1 MIEFRNI
8 SKVYKM
14 GEVEFVALKGVF
26 ITVQKGD
33 FISIMGPSGSGKST
47 LMNIIGCLDTP
58 SEGSYYLDGE
68 NVSGLTFDQLST
80 IRNRKVGFVFQNFNL
95 LPYASAYEN
104 IELPMLFNG
113 KKNAERKRRVNELLE
128 MVGLSPWAKHRPTEM
143 SGGQQQR
150 VAIARALAMDPPI
163 ILADEP
169 TGNLDS
175 KSGHEIMEIFSR
187 LWKGGPDHS
196 HGDAR
201 PGHRRLFPKHHS
213 PAGRSR
219 PGEWRRSLI
228 LSFCFFERSVIQ
240 EKMPEKNTPPFIKL
254 SFEQNT
260 NEWLSWRREGIGASD
275 APVIMGHS
283 PWQKES
289 ELLLLK
295 TGRKTEAP
303 PTWPCSAARG
313 WNRWPA
319 WPMSTIPASM

>member
-58 SEGSYYLDGE
+58 TEGSYYLEGK

-113 KKNAERKRRVNELLE
+113 KKGAERKARVNELLE
-128 MVGLSPWAKHRPTEM
+128 MVGLAPWAKHRPTEM

-175 KSGHEIMEIFSR
+175 KSGHEIMEIFSQ
-187 LWKGGPDHS
+187 LWKGGRTILMVTHD
-196 HGDAR
+196 
-201 PGHRRLFPKHHS
+201 
-213 PAGRSR
+213 PA
-219 PGEWRRSLI
+219 I
-228 LSFCFFERSVIQ
+228 
-240 EKMPEKNTPPFIKL
+240 
-254 SFEQNT
+254 
-260 NEWLSWRREGIGASD
+260 
-275 APVIMGHS
+275 
-283 PWQKES
+283 
-289 ELLLLK
+289 
-295 TGRKTEAP
+295 
-303 PTWPCSAARG
+303 AAFSK
-313 WNRWPA
+313 
-319 WPMSTIPASM
+319 STIRLLDGAVQDNGAVH

>member
-8 SKVYKM
+8 SKMYKM

-58 SEGSYYLDGE
+58 TEGSYYLEGK

-113 KKNAERKRRVNELLE
+113 KKGAERKARVNELLE
-128 MVGLSPWAKHRPTEM
+128 MVGLAPWAKHRPTEM

-175 KSGHEIMEIFSR
+175 KNGHEIMEIFSQ
-187 LWKGGPDHS
+187 LWKGGRTILMVTHD
-196 HGDAR
+196 
-201 PGHRRLFPKHHS
+201 
-213 PAGRSR
+213 PA
-219 PGEWRRSLI
+219 I
-228 LSFCFFERSVIQ
+228 
-240 EKMPEKNTPPFIKL
+240 
-254 SFEQNT
+254 
-260 NEWLSWRREGIGASD
+260 
-275 APVIMGHS
+275 
-283 PWQKES
+283 
-289 ELLLLK
+289 
-295 TGRKTEAP
+295 
-303 PTWPCSAARG
+303 AAFSK
-313 WNRWPA
+313 
-319 WPMSTIPASM
+319 STIRLLDGAVQDNGAVH